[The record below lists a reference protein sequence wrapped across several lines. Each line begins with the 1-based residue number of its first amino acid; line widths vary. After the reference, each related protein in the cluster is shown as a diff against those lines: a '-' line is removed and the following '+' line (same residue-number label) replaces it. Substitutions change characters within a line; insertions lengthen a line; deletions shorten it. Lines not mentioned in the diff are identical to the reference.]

1 MKYMSENG
9 FTVYMISSPTKNAK
23 ELEKKENCRFIE
35 VKMYRLISPFKDVV
49 SLYKLIK
56 IIIKIK
62 PSIVHTH
69 TPKAGLLGM
78 LAAWFFKVPVRMH
91 TVAGLPLMET
101 KGLKKQVLILVEK
114 ITYACANFVYPNS
127 FALKEYI
134 QHNKFTSPKKL
145 KVIANGTSN
154 GIDTDYFKRTTEV
167 LESAEKIR
175 KEFGILPT
183 DIVFIFIGRIV
194 KDKGINEL
202 VQAFDKLNAKYKFVK
217 LLLVGPFEDDLDPI
231 ENASREIIASN
242 KNIITTGF
250 IDDVRPHLA
259 ASSILTFPSYR
270 EGFPNVPLQA
280 GCMELPMIVTDINGC
295 NEIVQNDI
303 TGLIIPPK
311 DIGLLHEAM
320 EKMITNETFRKKC
333 ACASRQIIID
343 KFSRETVWKELLNEY
358 EKLLN
363 KR

>member
-9 FTVYMISSPTKNAK
+9 FTVYMISSPGNNIKA
-23 ELEKKENCRFIE
+23 LEKKENCQFIE

-56 IIIKIK
+56 VIKKIK

-78 LAAWFFKVPVRMH
+78 LTAWFCRVPVRMH

-101 KGLKKQVLILVEK
+101 KGIKKQVLILVEK

-134 QHNKFTSPKKL
+134 QHNKFTSSKKL

-154 GIDTDYFKRTTEV
+154 GIDTDYFKKTTEV
-167 LESAEKIR
+167 LKNSDKIKNESR
-175 KEFGILPT
+175 ILPT

-202 VQAFDKLNAKYKFVK
+202 VQAFDQLNAKYNFIK

-231 ENASREIIASN
+231 EKTSREIIASN
-242 KNIITTGF
+242 KNIITTGL
-250 IDDVRPHLA
+250 IDDVRP
-259 ASSILTFPSYR
+259 
-270 EGFPNVPLQA
+270 
-280 GCMELPMIVTDINGC
+280 
-295 NEIVQNDI
+295 
-303 TGLIIPPK
+303 
-311 DIGLLHEAM
+311 
-320 EKMITNETFRKKC
+320 
-333 ACASRQIIID
+333 
-343 KFSRETVWKELLNEY
+343 
-358 EKLLN
+358 
-363 KR
+363 